1 MNDAKQIVF
10 EELQDLQ
17 TRIADNIVKK
27 GRNAS
32 GRTIESMH
40 IDKGDKSITL
50 FGRKAFGTLET
61 GRGPGNVP
69 KGFYGIIKQWVID
82 KGLSIKEIPYK
93 RKESEKWHPI
103 YTPKERG
110 LMSLSGAIATK
121 IANEGTKLYRNG
133 GDDDIYSKEIPKT
146 ISSIKNRLGIMMK
159 AEVVNSI
166 KLNK

>member
-17 TRIADNIVKK
+17 TRITDNIVKK

-50 FGRKAFGTLET
+50 FGRKAFGALET

-82 KGLSIKEIPYK
+82 KGLSFSTD
-93 RKESEKWHPI
+93 R
-103 YTPKERG
+103 ERNSFAY
-110 LMSLSGAIATK
+110 LVSRK

-133 GDDDIYSKEIPKT
+133 GDADIYSKEIPKT

>member
-82 KGLSIKEIPYK
+82 KGLFFSTD
-93 RKESEKWHPI
+93 R
-103 YTPKERG
+103 ERNSFAY
-110 LMSLSGAIATK
+110 LVSRK

-133 GDDDIYSKEIPKT
+133 GDADIYSKEIPKT

>member
-82 KGLSIKEIPYK
+82 KGLSFSTD
-93 RKESEKWHPI
+93 R
-103 YTPKERG
+103 ERNSFAY
-110 LMSLSGAIATK
+110 LVSRK

-133 GDDDIYSKEIPKT
+133 GDSDIYSKEIPKT
-146 ISSIKNRLGIMMK
+146 ISSIKNRLGIMK
-159 AEVVNSI
+159 KVEVVNSI
-166 KLNK
+166 KSNK

>member
-82 KGLSIKEIPYK
+82 KELSFSTD
-93 RKESEKWHPI
+93 R
-103 YTPKERG
+103 ERNSFAY
-110 LMSLSGAIATK
+110 LVSRK

-133 GDDDIYSKEIPKT
+133 GDSDIYSKEIPKT

-159 AEVVNSI
+159 VEVVNSI
-166 KLNK
+166 KSNK

>member
-17 TRIADNIVKK
+17 TRITDNIVKK

-82 KGLSIKEIPYK
+82 KGLSFSTD
-93 RKESEKWHPI
+93 R
-103 YTPKERG
+103 ERNSFAY
-110 LMSLSGAIATK
+110 LVSRK

-133 GDDDIYSKEIPKT
+133 GDADIYSKEIPKT

>member
-17 TRIADNIVKK
+17 TRITDNIVKK

-82 KGLSIKEIPYK
+82 KGLSFSTD
-93 RKESEKWHPI
+93 R
-103 YTPKERG
+103 ERNSFAY
-110 LMSLSGAIATK
+110 LVSRK

>member
-82 KGLSIKEIPYK
+82 KGLSFSTD
-93 RKESEKWHPI
+93 R
-103 YTPKERG
+103 ERNSFAY
-110 LMSLSGAIATK
+110 LVSRK

-133 GDDDIYSKEIPKT
+133 GDSDIYSKEIPKT

-159 AEVVNSI
+159 VEVVNSI
-166 KLNK
+166 KSNK

>member
-40 IDKGDKSITL
+40 IDKGGKSITL
-50 FGRKAFGTLET
+50 FGRKAFGSLET

-69 KGFYGIIKQWVID
+69 QGFMALLSNGITV
-82 KGLSIKEIPYK
+82 KGLS
-93 RKESEKWHPI
+93 
-103 YTPKERG
+103 
-110 LMSLSGAIATK
+110 
-121 IANEGTKLYRNG
+121 N
-133 GDDDIYSKEIPKT
+133 
-146 ISSIKNRLGIMMK
+146 
-159 AEVVNSI
+159 
-166 KLNK
+166 

>member
-69 KGFYGIIKQWVID
+69 QGFYGIIKQWVID
-82 KGLSIKEIPYK
+82 KGLSFSTD
-93 RKESEKWHPI
+93 R
-103 YTPKERG
+103 ERNSFAY
-110 LMSLSGAIATK
+110 LVSRK

-133 GDDDIYSKEIPKT
+133 GDSDIYSKEIPKT

-159 AEVVNSI
+159 VEVVNSI

>member
-1 MNDAKQIVF
+1 MNDAQQIVF

-17 TRIADNIVKK
+17 TRITDNIVKE

-32 GRTIESMH
+32 GRTIKSMH

-82 KGLSIKEIPYK
+82 KGLSFSTD
-93 RKESEKWHPI
+93 R
-103 YTPKERG
+103 ERNSFAY
-110 LMSLSGAIATK
+110 LVSRK

-133 GDDDIYSKEIPKT
+133 GDADIYSKEIPKT

>member
-82 KGLSIKEIPYK
+82 KGLSFSTD
-93 RKESEKWHPI
+93 R
-103 YTPKERG
+103 ERNSFAY
-110 LMSLSGAIATK
+110 LVSRK

-133 GDDDIYSKEIPKT
+133 GDSDIYSKEIPKT

-159 AEVVNSI
+159 VEVVNSI